1 LPTDRRAAAG
11 AVALVAGLLF
21 TNSLSNGFAYDD
33 LDIVVRNSAIQSSAT
48 LPGALMSPYWP
59 TDYGEEL
66 GLWRPVTSALLGL
79 QYLVGGGSPLLFHTV
94 NVLLH
99 VLVCALV
106 VALLWEL
113 MSPAAAVV
121 AGVVFAAHP
130 VHVEA
135 VANVVGVA
143 EIVAAAA
150 ALSACLI
157 HVRAGPVTGWRTAGA
172 VAALYALGFGAKES
186 AVTLPAIIFL
196 IDAARRTIA
205 LGDIAAYLRDRWRLY
220 AAMATAAALLLG
232 TRSVVL
238 GTVADPIGPLGA
250 DLLQEVPRIW
260 TLAEI
265 WTHYVRLWVFPMDLA
280 SDYAPDVLPISTH
293 WHAANTVGLLLAL
306 LLLGLSLFAWRRPPL
321 AKGVDT
327 AKVAGFGV
335 VWFVVTISPVSNAL
349 FLSGVLLAERT
360 LYLPSVGLAAA
371 TGWLVVR
378 LARERPRVVWISA
391 LAALTLAGARTWT
404 RTPTWSDT
412 PTVLS
417 TLVEDYPYSG
427 RSQWLLGDAFLARGR
442 VREAMFS
449 YRAAIG
455 ILGTHY
461 LVMTEISKKLLDL
474 ERYRAAERLLE
485 IAAEETPRF
494 ALAYSML
501 ALIRAEYGDPEG
513 TERYARA
520 SLAREDSDPTRHH
533 LLAWALAAQ
542 GRWGEA
548 RAARARGLEQG
559 SLGLWHEYLYDA
571 YVHRELG
578 DTARAHAA
586 ADSAWTRALTRTA
599 RSTLDSVRV
608 AEFGLESRLQGSEDR
623 GGSVNK

>member
-66 GLWRPVTSALLGL
+66 GLWRPVTTALLGL

-306 LLLGLSLFAWRRPPL
+306 LLL
-321 AKGVDT
+321 
-327 AKVAGFGV
+327 
-335 VWFVVTISPVSNAL
+335 
-349 FLSGVLLAERT
+349 
-360 LYLPSVGLAAA
+360 
-371 TGWLVVR
+371 
-378 LARERPRVVWISA
+378 
-391 LAALTLAGARTWT
+391 
-404 RTPTWSDT
+404 
-412 PTVLS
+412 
-417 TLVEDYPYSG
+417 
-427 RSQWLLGDAFLARGR
+427 
-442 VREAMFS
+442 
-449 YRAAIG
+449 
-455 ILGTHY
+455 
-461 LVMTEISKKLLDL
+461 
-474 ERYRAAERLLE
+474 
-485 IAAEETPRF
+485 
-494 ALAYSML
+494 
-501 ALIRAEYGDPEG
+501 
-513 TERYARA
+513 
-520 SLAREDSDPTRHH
+520 
-533 LLAWALAAQ
+533 
-542 GRWGEA
+542 
-548 RAARARGLEQG
+548 
-559 SLGLWHEYLYDA
+559 
-571 YVHRELG
+571 
-578 DTARAHAA
+578 
-586 ADSAWTRALTRTA
+586 
-599 RSTLDSVRV
+599 
-608 AEFGLESRLQGSEDR
+608 
-623 GGSVNK
+623 